1 MATGGRSLGIF
12 YSGEEAGANRVGG
25 RKMSTK
31 AILIS
36 QLQSQFPRRVL
47 GTSQTIQGG
56 EEGRELHAHPI
67 ISNTELRRFLRFVDA
82 VGGKEEGEG
91 RKGEDSMIT

>member
-36 QLQSQFPRRVL
+36 QLQSQFPRARL
-47 GTSQTIQGG
+47 GYKSNNPRRRRREGVTCPSDNFKQGV
-56 EEGRELHAHPI
+56 API
-67 ISNTELRRFLRFVDA
+67 LRFVDA